1 MLLDCPL
8 YTTDYGSAYLGDAL
22 ELLDCLESN
31 SVDLV
36 ITSPPFALQRE
47 KSYGN
52 VEQEAYV
59 SWLFAFCEKVYR
71 VLAPQG
77 SFVLDLGG
85 AYQSKRP
92 VRSLYNYRIL
102 IKLCDDLDFRLAEEF
117 FWYNPSKLPSPIE
130 WVNKR
135 KIRAKDAVN
144 TIWWLSKTDNPKANV
159 SNVLVPY
166 SERMKKLLKNPEK
179 FYQPKERPSGHD
191 IGKAFANNNGG
202 AIPSNLLQIPNTESG
217 SRYIQMCKAANIAA
231 HPARFPQKL
240 PQFFINFLTEP
251 GDTVLDIFAGSN
263 TTGAAAE
270 SLRRHWIAFEQNRA
284 YLAASAFRFV
294 DANTSQEQITT
305 LFTQLMTVSQTL
317 ALKTLDTQH
326 IFD

>member
-8 YTTDYGSAYLGDAL
+8 YTTDYGSAYLGNAL

-31 SVDLV
+31 SIDLV

-59 SWLFAFCEKVYR
+59 NWLFTFCEKVYR
-71 VLAPQG
+71 VLAPRG

-92 VRSLYNYRIL
+92 VRSLYNYRLL

-166 SERMKKLLKNPEK
+166 SERMKKLLENPGK

-217 SRYIQMCKAANIAA
+217 SRYIQLCKAANISA

-240 PQFFINFLTEP
+240 PQFFIKFLTEP

-270 SLRRHWIAFEQNRA
+270 SLRRHWLAFEQNRS

-294 DANTSQEQITT
+294 DANTSKEQMTT
-305 LFTQLMTVSQTL
+305 LFAQLMSISQTL
-317 ALKTLDTQH
+317 ALNN
-326 IFD
+326 F